1 MEQLVLL
8 LVHFIHASHGKI
20 KIPSNEVPT
29 DVFSVNAMQS
39 AAAQIQGYAVQ
50 CLIATPIV
58 G

>member
-39 AAAQIQGYAVQ
+39 AAVQIHGSKDTQ
-50 CLIATPIV
+50 CSA
-58 G
+58 